1 LDLSITVF
9 DNKSQDDRNTLEAYT
24 REKGIP
30 LLPSGFELKTDF
42 NSHGE
47 LLQRFVL
54 EHPDCAYYLFLD
66 TDTCFIENETL
77 STMLQELERDP
88 DAFGIAPRLSS
99 NGEVEIARDYWE
111 TVYHSRLH
119 PCCALVKNTAL
130 FRRVAEEIGFSCVK
144 YLWADHEEYLD
155 TFQL

>member
-1 LDLSITVF
+1 MNNSPTSKHIQAVVVNHNTSRYTELMLRSLFARHSSDLDLSITVF

-88 DAFGIAPRLSS
+88 DAFGIA
-99 NGEVEIARDYWE
+99 
-111 TVYHSRLH
+111 
-119 PCCALVKNTAL
+119 
-130 FRRVAEEIGFSCVK
+130 
-144 YLWADHEEYLD
+144 
-155 TFQL
+155 